1 MHLPNRTQVLVIG
14 GGPAGATGAAF
25 LAREGVEVTLVDK
38 EVFPAITS
46 ANRCCRPASKS
57 SR

>member
-38 EVFPAITS
+38 EVFPRYHIGES
-46 ANRCCRPASKS
+46 L
-57 SR
+57 